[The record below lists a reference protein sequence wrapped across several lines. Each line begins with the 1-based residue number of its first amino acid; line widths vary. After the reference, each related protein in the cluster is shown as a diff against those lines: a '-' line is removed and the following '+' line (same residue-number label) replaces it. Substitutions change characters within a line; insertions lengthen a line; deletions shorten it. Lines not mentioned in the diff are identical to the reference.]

1 MDFSSNSKL
10 KTQNSKLAILLPIY
24 SLWKRELIL
33 FIRQPS
39 LIIGT
44 IGLPLVFWFVFGLRA
59 QGEHFQALF
68 ATAAIFVIVSASIGS
83 SYTVISDHN
92 LGFLKSLLVSPVSN
106 AQLVFG
112 KILGC
117 ATTAM
122 LQALIFL
129 LLAPHLTFEKAV
141 LSIAGL
147 FVVALTLCSFG
158 FLLAWPMDSAH
169 GFHLIV
175 NLALI
180 PMWLLS
186 GGLFGMTA
194 MPNWLNWI
202 VKLNPL
208 YYATQG
214 LSGIF
219 FLESSSNLMMISQNL
234 AIVFSF
240 GAVLFLICLF
250 MVKLR
255 TRSHLD

>member
-1 MDFSSNSKL
+1 MNTL
-10 KTQNSKLAILLPIY
+10 VTHLLPIY
-24 SLWKRELIL
+24 SLWRRELAL

-59 QGEHFQALF
+59 QGDHFQALF

-92 LGFLKSLLVSPVSN
+92 FGFLKSVLVSPVSSV
-106 AQLVFG
+106 QLVFG
-112 KILGC
+112 KVLGC

-122 LQALIFL
+122 IQSLIFL
-129 LLAPHLTFEKAV
+129 FLAPHLTFLKVV
-141 LSIAGL
+141 LSILGL
-147 FVVALTLCSFG
+147 FLVALTLCSFG
-158 FLLAWPMDSAH
+158 FLIAWPMDSAH

-186 GGLFGMTA
+186 GGLFGTES
-194 MPNWLNWI
+194 MPAWLHWI

-219 FLESSSNLMMISQNL
+219 FLESTRNL
-234 AIVFSF
+234 AAIIRNLSVVSSF
-240 GAVLFLICLF
+240 GLALFVACLF